1 MDELSPEQFNRA
13 KETLL
18 EAIDLPV
25 PARADLIAQ
34 RTSDDPAVMQYTL
47 RWLSAFEKEP
57 EATIGTAEISHE
69 ALGQVLRDH
78 QPAADAAESQ
88 GAAMTCP
95 ACGAPGP
102 AGAFVCP
109 IDRELLVDSRTTIAG
124 KTIDGVYRVGKR
136 LGKGGMGSV
145 YEAWHE
151 ILQTRMAIKVIAL
164 EYASH
169 PGFVERFKREGR
181 AVMAVEHPSL
191 VKLHDLKPSADG
203 ILYMVLEYVEGDTLG
218 LILRRR
224 RCLPLREAIDL
235 LAPVADALDAAHKA
249 GVVHRDL
256 KPDNI
261 MVSSRDGRPFVKLMD
276 LGIAR
281 LRRPD
286 STPAND
292 HTQLTSPGAIIGTP
306 GYMSPEQLSSP
317 DSGELAIDGRAD
329 VYSLGV
335 VFHEVLN
342 GCRPFEGRLPK
353 PAEPLPEAVTA
364 AIHRA
369 LSRDRHE
376 RQATAGDLV
385 AEIRSAVENESR
397 RSGEK
402 EIGTLV
408 TAAPRSPDE
417 NPGSVPA
424 GGRKAVLAA
433 SAVIVFLVVTVAAF
447 GMRGWSLS
455 PAAPAGAPA
464 PAVSQPVRTEV
475 LTFWFE
481 ARTSDGKDWIP
492 LSGPVPA
499 GIDVRLQFVS
509 PERGYLYLVA
519 PIGEAGEYTALLTDL
534 DYEGEAANMLVPGR
548 ILSCKQSIKLGT
560 QQPETRFLV
569 VLSTDP
575 IEILPSLNRRPE
587 ARLSSSELV
596 VIETLLAQGRNRH
609 VSLVDGV
616 VNDKTVT
623 TVSVDEPP
631 AGSPS
636 TVAFELVIRPGTV
649 PSTD

>member
-18 EAIDLPV
+18 EAIELPV
-25 PARADLIAQ
+25 SARAERIAQ
-34 RTSDDPAVMQYTL
+34 RTSDDPAVLQYAL
-47 RWLSAFEKEP
+47 RWLSAFEKDP
-57 EATIGTAEISHE
+57 EATIGTAEISRE

-78 QPAADAAESQ
+78 QPAAAAAEPQ

-109 IDRELLVDSRTTIAG
+109 IDRELLVDSRATIAG

-169 PGFVERFKREGR
+169 PGLVERFKREGR
-181 AVMAVEHPSL
+181 AVMAVEHPNL

-224 RCLPLREAIDL
+224 RCLPLREAIEL
-235 LAPVADALDAAHKA
+235 LAPVADALDAAHRA

-261 MVSSRDGRPFVKLMD
+261 MVSSRDGQPFVKLMD

-306 GYMSPEQLSSP
+306 GYMSPEQMLSP
-317 DSGELAIDGRAD
+317 DSGDLAIDGRAD

-342 GCRPFEGRLPK
+342 GCRPFEGRLPN

-376 RQATAGDLV
+376 RQPTAGELV
-385 AEIRSAVENESR
+385 AEIRIAAGFEVHR
-397 RSGEK
+397 LAP
-402 EIGTLV
+402 IDAGTLV
-408 TAAPRSPDE
+408 TASSPPPNDT
-417 NPGSVPA
+417 PGLLRA
-424 GGRKAVLAA
+424 GRPKAVVSAIAA
-433 SAVIVFLVVTVAAF
+433 IVFLVVAVAAI
-447 GMRGWSLS
+447 GLRGWNLS
-455 PAAPAGAPA
+455 PVEPAGVPA
-464 PAVSQPVRTEV
+464 PAVSQPVRSEV

-481 ARTSDGKDWIP
+481 AMTSNGKDWIP

-499 GIDVRLQFVS
+499 GIDVRLQFAS
-509 PERGYLYLVA
+509 SERGYLYLVA
-519 PIGEAGEYTALLTDL
+519 QFDKEGEYTALLTNL
-534 DYEGEAANMLVPGR
+534 DEEGNLANTLVPGAVKTAPP
-548 ILSCKQSIKLGT
+548 SDGAVYKFGT
-560 QQPETRFLV
+560 RQTRLLFIV
-569 VLSTDP
+569 ASTP
-575 IEILPSLNRRPE
+575 LESLPSL
-587 ARLSSSELV
+587 ARKPKAKLSASELV
-596 VIETLLAQGRNRH
+596 AIEALIAETSSRH
-609 VSLVDGV
+609 IALEQSTVDGRDVTV
-616 VNDKTVT
+616 VA
-623 TVSVDEPP
+623 VDSAS
-631 AGSPS
+631 AGSSS
-636 TVAFELVIRPGTV
+636 TIAFELVVRP
-649 PSTD
+649 